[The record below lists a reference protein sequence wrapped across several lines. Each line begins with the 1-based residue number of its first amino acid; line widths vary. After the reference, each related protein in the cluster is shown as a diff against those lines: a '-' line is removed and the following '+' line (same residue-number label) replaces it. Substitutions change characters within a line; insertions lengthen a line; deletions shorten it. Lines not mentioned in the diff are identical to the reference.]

1 MTNELSAMRRFY
13 GEEGNAHLIR
23 VQGKS
28 SVDKAELLEMIFKL
42 PMREKAICLVDL
54 IKTM

>member
-1 MTNELSAMRRFY
+1 MRRIY

-28 SVDKAELLEMIFKL
+28 SVDKAELLELILKL
-42 PMREKAICLVDL
+42 PTREKAICLMNL
-54 IKTM
+54 IKAL